1 MDPVA
6 SKLVTD
12 LDGGKK
18 LATYSPVQGRVVIQ
32 TVREEDEYMQHLET
46 IVQRDYFPD
55 LAAMHQNSN
64 SLPVADASQRSI
76 SSTWSKSD
84 SRNPER
90 ADPTAVSLDRYL
102 ANNTTEDD
110 ASFSE
115 LIEETERKRR
125 IKLSSFF
132 PSLEGPP
139 VSTSAETKPL
149 AITSGANVLI
159 GPRPSVT
166 GNSAVHFNPDG
177 VPQTEE
183 EYLDHLANDRR
194 IVPSNTRFK
203 RPFPPAVDKRSIA
216 KQLVLHK
223 LGRIGLDGKET
234 ESTLS
239 TPQAAGFKFMDASP
253 SPAPSVLGASPFM
266 TWGELDATPSRLDD
280 GSVNTPLVMS
290 GAPAFR
296 IPSPSQREQL
306 AHKLADRASRQ
317 RLRDRH
323 EAVKRVHSSVNSPSS
338 RLLLSPAAR
347 RLLASS
353 SSLGSQWTTSGG
365 NSRPSTGSSTTSL
378 SSPMHKVGTPRRHPL
393 DLGVIRRPPTS
404 SKLPSSSTVAPSR
417 TDASDDT
424 SVMTTSTA
432 QSQSITD
439 NLLNLRP
446 GQLHFESSAES

>member
-12 LDGGKK
+12 LDGEKK
-18 LATYSPVQGRVVIQ
+18 LATYSPIQGRVVIQ

-55 LAAMHQNSN
+55 LATMHQNSN
-64 SLPVADASQRSI
+64 RLPVADASQRSTT
-76 SSTWSKSD
+76 SRWSKSD

-90 ADPTAVSLDRYL
+90 ADPTAVNLDRYL

-132 PSLEGPP
+132 PSLEAPSATN
-139 VSTSAETKPL
+139 STEVKPL
-149 AITSGANVLI
+149 AITSGANVII
-159 GPRPSVT
+159 GPRPSIT

-177 VPQTEE
+177 VPQTKD
-183 EYLDHLANDRR
+183 EYLNHVANDRR

-203 RPFPPAVDKRSIA
+203 RPFPPTVDKRSIA

-234 ESTLS
+234 ESALS
-239 TPQAAGFKFMDASP
+239 TPQAAGYRFMDASP
-253 SPAPSVLGASPFM
+253 SPAPSILGASPFM

-280 GSVNTPLVMS
+280 GGVNTPLVMS

-323 EAVKRVHSSVNSPSS
+323 EAVKRVHPNVHS
-338 RLLLSPAAR
+338 LDEDGLSKLVIAEVDYSIANN
-347 RLLASS
+347 SS
-353 SSLGSQWTTSGG
+353 SIEMTRAHRGYHSNWLWDGSDP
-365 NSRPSTGSSTTSL
+365 NAERC
-378 SSPMHKVGTPRRHPL
+378 
-393 DLGVIRRPPTS
+393 
-404 SKLPSSSTVAPSR
+404 SK
-417 TDASDDT
+417 
-424 SVMTTSTA
+424 
-432 QSQSITD
+432 
-439 NLLNLRP
+439 
-446 GQLHFESSAES
+446 E